1 MFEALSLTPVALL
14 SGVGVFTLFVV
25 LLISKV
31 KRAIQK
37 QLEQSR
43 LQVRNLDKE
52 LQKSSKQLLEVRSV
66 VVGLGQKVTEQQ
78 DLIKH
83 LNERIVE
90 LEHADNDGRLYT
102 RATKMVQLGAGINEL
117 IEECELPKAEA
128 ELMMSLQNKL
138 AGKEKIP
145 SLRSDPTS
153 FDEKP
158 ADSRDRRDSPR
169 RR

>member
-1 MFEALSLTPVALL
+1 MFEVLPISPIALIV
-14 SGVGVFTLFVV
+14 GVGVFTLFII
-25 LLISKV
+25 LLLSKV
-31 KRAIQK
+31 KSAIQK
-37 QLEQSR
+37 QLDQSR

-66 VVGLGQKVTEQQ
+66 VIGLGQKVTEQQ

-145 SLRSDPTS
+145 PLRSNPSS
-153 FDEKP
+153 FDEP
-158 ADSRDRRDSPR
+158 SDAHERRAPTR

>member
-1 MFEALSLTPVALL
+1 MFEALPLSPAALII
-14 SGVGVFTLFVV
+14 GVGCFTLLIVV
-25 LLISKV
+25 LLGKV
-31 KRAIQK
+31 KSVLQK
-37 QLEQSR
+37 QLDHSR
-43 LQVRNLDKE
+43 AQVRSLEKE

-66 VVGLGQKVTEQQ
+66 VVGLGQKVTEQE
-78 DLIKH
+78 DVIKH

-90 LEHADNDGRLYT
+90 LEHADTDGRLYT

-145 SLRSDPTS
+145 SLRSNPS
-153 FDEKP
+153 SYDEQPKP
-158 ADSRDRRDSPR
+158 HDRRKPPR
-169 RR
+169 R

>member
-1 MFEALSLTPVALL
+1 MFEALPLSPAALII
-14 SGVGVFTLFVV
+14 GVGCFTLFIVV
-25 LLISKV
+25 LLGKV
-31 KRAIQK
+31 KSVLQK
-37 QLEQSR
+37 QLDHSR
-43 LQVRNLDKE
+43 AQVRSLEKE

-66 VVGLGQKVTEQQ
+66 VVGLGQKVTEQE
-78 DLIKH
+78 DVIKH

-90 LEHADNDGRLYT
+90 LEHADTDGRLYT

-145 SLRSDPTS
+145 SLRSNPSSYDEQPTKS
-153 FDEKP
+153 Y
-158 ADSRDRRDSPR
+158 DSRKPPR
-169 RR
+169 R

>member
-1 MFEALSLTPVALL
+1 MFEAIPLSPVDLIV
-14 SGVGVFTLFVV
+14 GVGVFTLFIVI
-25 LLISKV
+25 LISKV

-37 QLEQSR
+37 QLDQSS

-52 LQKSSKQLLEVRSV
+52 LQKSSKQLIEVRSV
-66 VVGLGQKVTEQQ
+66 AIGLGQKVTEQQ

-83 LNERIVE
+83 LNERIVA
-90 LEHADNDGRLYT
+90 LEHVDTDGRLYT

-128 ELMMSLQNKL
+128 ELMMSLQNKI

-145 SLRSDPTS
+145 SLTG
-153 FDEKP
+153 
-158 ADSRDRRDSPR
+158 SPSLHDKQPDATHKR
-169 RR
+169 